1 MIIKLFNFNKKK
13 NSTKLVTAP
22 GTEVNVKLKESTSI
36 TSPSF
41 IFEGE
46 LPDFNYVKAF
56 NRYYF
61 ITEITSIT
69 NNLYQIDCD
78 CDVLAT
84 FKTEIGGTSA
94 YVRYATTGY
103 DIRIPD
109 TRLSTIDKATIMST
123 DAVAIPDY
131 VIDSDNVGTVCL
143 QIINDDTSIATAN
156 GLGFYFM
163 GIQGIGA
170 ATKIMM
176 TNNSLLDALNKYLND
191 AYSAIVSVKWIPFNV
206 DLGSSP
212 NHVRVGNM
220 LMECE
225 DPNQPGVFMRL
236 AGLKPTSNN
245 QCRKVLDW
253 VIDIP
258 WVYDDWR
265 RMSPY
270 TSLSLYLPYVGMV
283 DIPVNDYI
291 TMQSIQ
297 MSTVVDLVTGDILYR
312 RRRGSTVLDT
322 YKSNCAV
329 ELTIGQSQSNVG
341 GVISGLSSVLGNAVS
356 GNIGGTISSVANTAL
371 ADNQRS
377 LSTVG
382 GNVGGVTTAAKINNL
397 GKACLT
403 MYTHNTNIE
412 PSEVAATKG
421 RPVEAR
427 KTISTLSGYV
437 QCENASISIAGL
449 DSDRDAINSYLNS
462 GFFYE

>member
-13 NSTKLVTAP
+13 NSTKTVKGH

-41 IFEGE
+41 IFEGD

-61 ITEITSIT
+61 INEITSIA
-69 NNLYQIDCD
+69 NNLYQIDCE
-78 CDVLAT
+78 CDVLST
-84 FKTEIGGTSA
+84 FKAEIGGTSA
-94 YVRYATTGY
+94 YVRYASTGY
-103 DIRIPD
+103 DERIPD
-109 TRLSTIDKATIMST
+109 TRLSTIDKATIIST
-123 DAVAIPDY
+123 EAVAIPDY
-131 VIDSDNVGTVCL
+131 VIDADNEGTVCL

-156 GLGFYFM
+156 GLGFYFIGM
-163 GIQGIGA
+163 EGIGL
-170 ATKIMM
+170 ATEIMM
-176 TNNSLLDALNKYLND
+176 TNDSMLEALNKYLND

-206 DLGSSP
+206 NLGSTP
-212 NHVRVGNM
+212 DHVRVGNM

-225 DPNQPGVFMRL
+225 HPDKPGVFKRL
-236 AGLKPTSNN
+236 AGLKPTSKNH
-245 QCRKVLDW
+245 CRKVLNW
-253 VIDIP
+253 LIEIP

-291 TMQSIQ
+291 GMQSIQ

-312 RRRGSTVLDT
+312 RTRGAAVLDT

-341 GVISGLSSVLGNAVS
+341 GVISGLSSVLGNTLSLNV
-356 GNIGGTISSVANTAL
+356 GGTISSIANTAL
-371 ADNQRS
+371 AENQRS

-382 GNVGGVTTAAKINNL
+382 GNVGGVSTAAKMNNL

-412 PSEVAATKG
+412 PSMMASTRG

-427 KTISTLSGYV
+427 KTINTLSGYI

-449 DSDRDAINSYLNS
+449 DSDRDVINSYLNS

>member
-1 MIIKLFNFNKKK
+1 MIVTLFNFNKKK
-13 NSTKLVTAP
+13 NSTKTVTDT
-22 GTEVNVKLKESTSI
+22 GTEVNVKLKEATSI

-46 LPDFNYVKAF
+46 LPSFNYVKAF

-84 FKTEIGGTSA
+84 FKTAIGGSSA

-103 DIRIPD
+103 DVRIPD
-109 TRLSTIDKATIMST
+109 TRLSTIDKATIAT
-123 DAVAIPDY
+123 ETAVAIPDY
-131 VIDSDNVGTVCL
+131 VTDADNVGTVCL

-156 GLGFYFM
+156 GLGFYFIGM
-163 GIQGIGA
+163 QGVGA
-170 ATKIMM
+170 ATDIMM
-176 TNNSLLDALNKYLND
+176 RNSSMLDALNTYLND

-206 DLGSSP
+206 NLGASP
-212 NHVRVGNM
+212 DHIRVGNM

-225 DPNQPGVFMRL
+225 DPDQPGVMIRL
-236 AGLKPTSNN
+236 GGLKPTSKS
-245 QCRKVLDW
+245 QCRKLLSW
-253 VIDIP
+253 IIDTP
-258 WVYDDWR
+258 WEYDDWR
-265 RMSPY
+265 NMSPY
-270 TSLSLYLPYVGMV
+270 TSLSLYLPYIGMI

-291 TMQSIQ
+291 GMGSIQ
-297 MSTVVDLVTGDILYR
+297 METIIDLITGDILYR
-312 RRRGSTVLDT
+312 RMKGSIVLDT
-322 YKSNCAV
+322 YKTNCAV

-371 ADNQRS
+371 AENQRS

-382 GNVGGVTTAAKINNL
+382 GNVGGVTTAAIVNNL
-397 GKACLT
+397 GMACLT
-403 MYTHNTNIE
+403 MYTHTTNIE
-412 PSEVAATKG
+412 PSSMAATRG
-421 RPVEAR
+421 RPVESQ
-427 KTISTLSGYV
+427 KVISTLSGYI

>member
-1 MIIKLFNFNKKK
+1 MIIELFNFNKKK
-13 NSTKLVTAP
+13 NSTKTVTGA
-22 GTEVNVKLKESTSI
+22 GTTVNVKIKESTSI

-46 LPDFNYVKAF
+46 LPSFNYIKAF
-56 NRYYF
+56 GRYYF

-69 NNLYQIDCD
+69 SNLYQIDCD

-84 FKTEIGGTSA
+84 FKTSIGGTLA
-94 YVRYATTGY
+94 YIKYAATKY

-109 TRLSTIDKATIMST
+109 TRLSTIDKATIMYT
-123 DAVAIPDY
+123 EAVAIPDY
-131 VIDSDNVGTVCL
+131 VTDADNVGTVCL

-170 ATKIMM
+170 ATEIMM
-176 TNNSLLDALNKYLND
+176 QNNSLLDALNKYLND

-206 DLGSSP
+206 DLGTSP
-212 NHVRVGNM
+212 DHVRVGNM
-220 LMECE
+220 IMECE
-225 DPNQPGVFMRL
+225 DPNQPGVFKRL
-236 AGLKPTSNN
+236 GGLKPTSKN
-245 QCRKVLDW
+245 QCRKVLNW
-253 VIDIP
+253 TIEIP

-265 RMSPY
+265 NMSPY

-283 DIPVNDYI
+283 DVPVNDYI
-291 TMQSIQ
+291 GMQSIQ
-297 MSTVVDLVTGDILYR
+297 MSTIVDMVTGDIVYR
-312 RRRGSTVLDT
+312 RTRGSAVLDT

-341 GVISGLSSVLGNAVS
+341 GVVSGLSSVLGNVVS
-356 GNIGGTISSVANTAL
+356 GNAVGTISSIANTAL
-371 ADNQRS
+371 AENQRS
-377 LSTVG
+377 LSSVG

-421 RPVEAR
+421 RPVEAI

>member
-1 MIIKLFNFNKKK
+1 MIVSLFNFNKKK
-13 NSTKLVTAP
+13 NSTKTVTGP
-22 GTEVNVKLKESTSI
+22 GTEVNVKLKDSTSI

-46 LPDFNYVKAF
+46 LPSFNYIKAF

-61 ITEITSIT
+61 VTEITSIT
-69 NNLYQIDCD
+69 NDLYQIDCD
-78 CDVLAT
+78 TDVLAT
-84 FKTEIGGTSA
+84 YKTTIGGTSA
-94 YVRYATTGY
+94 YVRYATAGY
-103 DIRIPD
+103 DVRIPD
-109 TRLSTIDKATIMST
+109 TRLSTVDTATILSET
-123 DAVAIPDY
+123 AVAIPDY
-131 VIDSDNVGTVCL
+131 VIDADNVGTVCL

-170 ATKIMM
+170 ATDIMM
-176 TNNSLLDALNKYLND
+176 RNSSLLDALNKYLND

-206 DLGSSP
+206 NIGTSP
-212 NHVRVGNM
+212 DHVRVGNM
-220 LMECE
+220 IMECE
-225 DPNQPGVFMRL
+225 DPNQPGVFIRL
-236 AGLKPTSNN
+236 GGLKPTSNN

-253 VIDIP
+253 SINIP
-258 WVYDDWR
+258 WAYDDWR

-270 TSLSLYLPYVGMV
+270 TSLSLYLPYVGMI

-291 TMQSIQ
+291 KNQNIQ
-297 MSTVVDLVTGDILYR
+297 MKTIVDLVTGDILYKR
-312 RRRGSTVLDT
+312 MRGSIVLDA

-341 GVISGLSSVLGNAVS
+341 GVISSLSSVLGNVASLNV
-356 GNIGGTISSVANTAL
+356 GGILSSSANLAL

-382 GNVGGVTTAAKINNL
+382 GNVGGVTTAAIINNL
-397 GKACLT
+397 GTACLT
-403 MYTHNTNIE
+403 MYTHDTNVE
-412 PSEVAATKG
+412 PSEVAAVMG
-421 RPVEAR
+421 RPVEAK
-427 KTISTLSGYV
+427 KTINTLSGYI
-437 QCENASISIAGL
+437 QCENASISLAGL